1 LRQVDPNEAV
11 FGPADGLRV
20 FDVFDMTFGATVLLK
35 SGATWGVGVNVP
47 FTGPKPYDVEAIS
60 QFNYRF

>member
-1 LRQVDPNEAV
+1 M

-20 FDVFDMTFGATVLLK
+20 FNVFDMTLGATVLLR